1 MTEARVIA
9 MKQALRFMGFALMT
23 GLLLFAGLRVDPFP
37 QFFASQD
44 KLEHAF
50 GLFCFGASLLALFR
64 SMTRVAFFA
73 LCIGVSVLIELA
85 QAGLPHRTPSAAD
98 ALAGVF
104 GACLAWLWMSRD
116 E

>member
-1 MTEARVIA
+1 MA
-9 MKQALRFMGFALMT
+9 MKPALRIMAFAVTT
-23 GLLLFAGLRVDPFP
+23 GLLLFAGLRADPFP
-37 QFFASQD
+37 EFFASQD
-44 KLEHAF
+44 KLEHAL
-50 GLFCFGASLLALFR
+50 GLFCFGASLLVLFR

-98 ALAGVF
+98 VLAGVF
-104 GACLAWLWMSRD
+104 GALMAWLWMRRD